1 MTRKV
6 IIMGKKY
13 TITLVVEDDANE
25 YGDQY
30 TLQAY
35 FMDTAHVVT
44 DALGLT
50 VISTDVKGKR

>member
-1 MTRKV
+1 MA
-6 IIMGKKY
+6 KKY
-13 TITLVVEDDANE
+13 TITLVVEDTNEE

-30 TLQAY
+30 TLEAY
-35 FMDTAHVVT
+35 FMDTAHSVT